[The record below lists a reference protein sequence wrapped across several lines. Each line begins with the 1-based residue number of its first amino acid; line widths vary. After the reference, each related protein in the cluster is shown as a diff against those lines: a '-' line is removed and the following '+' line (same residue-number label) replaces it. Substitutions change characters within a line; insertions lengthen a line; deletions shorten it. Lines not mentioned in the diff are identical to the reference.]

1 MAVPPDSSAAAIPA
15 TIIGFIF
22 MEKILL
28 GCALFVKLKRKLFR
42 HDLPAR

>member
-1 MAVPPDSSAAAIPA
+1 MALPLHSSPAAMPA

-28 GCALFVKLKRKLFR
+28 GCGLFVKLKRKIIS
-42 HDLPAR
+42 A